1 MLVFEGDSRVR
12 WLEGNYQAYEEQMRK
27 DKGGDW
33 EPHRIKYRPLTRA

>member
-27 DKGGDW
+27 EHGADW